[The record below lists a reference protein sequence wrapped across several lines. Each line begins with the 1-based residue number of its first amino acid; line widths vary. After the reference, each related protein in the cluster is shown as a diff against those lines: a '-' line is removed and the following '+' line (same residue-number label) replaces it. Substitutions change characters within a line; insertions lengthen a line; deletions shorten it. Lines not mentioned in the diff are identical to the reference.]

1 MLFAGPAGYDAG
13 RSRNS
18 FRGGA
23 MTSAYLMPKYSLY
36 LSKRCPSWN
45 AHASTTS
52 CIPSNISPQFWW
64 GMSCE
69 ISSRNVPVIF
79 RPSALGTIRLPVDAE
94 APAVFLRPIPVAAGA
109 MIPGTVTAAAAA
121 AVFLMKVLLPYECL
135 S

>member
-36 LSKRCPSWN
+36 LS
-45 AHASTTS
+45 
-52 CIPSNISPQFWW
+52 NISSQFWW

-79 RPSALGTIRLPVDAE
+79 RPSALGTIRLPVGCRGSGGV
-94 APAVFLRPIPVAAGA
+94 PAAN
-109 MIPGTVTAAAAA
+109 PGCGRRDDSRDGDSGCCSCGLFDESSSSNMNVCHN
-121 AVFLMKVLLPYECL
+121 KIIY
-135 S
+135 